1 MPGRSCRI
9 MARRC
14 SPDTR
19 FLLRSG
25 SWGSASSEAVPVIRL
40 SEARG
45 STLRWVQPKCPVESA
60 LSPSGLTLKREQA
73 GASRT
78 GRGELLPLALLDP
91 LAATTLEER
100 HGRADQTGEERE
112 QEEPLLAALLLF
124 VLASHPC
131 SFRGGPGWT

>member
-1 MPGRSCRI
+1 MVRGRTMPGRSCRI

-19 FLLRSG
+19 VLLRSG
-25 SWGSASSEAVPVIRL
+25 AWGSASSEAVPVIRL

-45 STLRWVQPKCPVESA
+45 STLSWVQPKCPFEGA
-60 LSPSGLTLKREQA
+60 LYPRGLTLKRGPA
-73 GASRT
+73 AALRT
-78 GRGELLPLALLDP
+78 GGGELLPFALLDP

-124 VLASHPC
+124 VLASH
-131 SFRGGPGWT
+131 